1 MTGRSTKT
9 NVHSGE
15 LKIAMA
21 SVQYPS
27 RLNSNLHSSGCSCS
41 AAIEHLPRDD
51 EVEGSNPA
59 GHLAFFF
66 SNFPSYHDVLNQ
78 VPQGMNEVKLK

>member
-15 LKIAMA
+15 LKIAIA

-27 RLNSNLHSSGCSCS
+27 MLKNNLHSSGRSS
-41 AAIEHLPRDD
+41 AVIEHLPRDD

-78 VPQGMNEVKLK
+78 VPQGMNGVKLK